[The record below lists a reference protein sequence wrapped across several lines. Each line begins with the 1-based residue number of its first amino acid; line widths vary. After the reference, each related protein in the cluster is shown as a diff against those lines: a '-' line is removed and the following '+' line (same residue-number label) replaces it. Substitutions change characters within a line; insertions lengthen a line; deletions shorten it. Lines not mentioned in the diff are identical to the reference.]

1 MHPPLLLRRSQ
12 KFGYF
17 TKCFKS
23 SISRRFCT
31 TFKME
36 PLMNSDKCEN
46 LLGWGIGAFWLT
58 ACIAVGVGIEIDDHQ
73 ERMHN
78 KRAATEIKR
87 EVPPSSSTG
96 GEIKG
101 GEPTVYECIS
111 KSD

>member
-1 MHPPLLLRRSQ
+1 
-12 KFGYF
+12 
-17 TKCFKS
+17 
-23 SISRRFCT
+23 
-31 TFKME
+31 
-36 PLMNSDKCEN
+36 MNSDKCEN

-111 KSD
+111 KSDPRRSYVVVVGKGVPGFTKPAP